1 MQFQPK
7 RPYQEI
13 GLFLRSQLAAGKYQI
28 GDRLPPEREIAI
40 QLDVNRSIVREA
52 IIMLEL
58 EGLVEVRKGAGVFVI
73 ALPDDFPKTK
83 TVEHVSQHSG
93 GPFEM
98 LQVRQLLES
107 SIAEFAAVQVTP
119 SDVVKMREA
128 LEMER
133 RELARSGAE
142 QYLGD
147 ENFHLAIAEATHN
160 SLMVE
165 LFRQS
170 WAWRENNPM
179 WQQLHKRI
187 SNQEYRKE
195 WLDDHRQILAAMI
208 KKDALAAKRAMWQH
222 LENVK
227 QRLMELSDVDDPN
240 FDGYLFCS
248 VPVVYHGEKPKASV

>member
-1 MQFQPK
+1 MQFQHK

-13 GLFLRSQLAAGKYQI
+13 GLILRSQLVAGKYQI
-28 GDRLPPEREIAI
+28 GDRLPPEREIAL
-40 QLDVNRSIVREA
+40 QLDVSRAIVREA

-58 EGLVEVRKGAGVFVI
+58 ENLVEVRKGAGVFVV
-73 ALPDDFPKTK
+73 ALPGTPQAAEAESLT
-83 TVEHVSQHSG
+83 QHSG

-107 SIAEFAAVQVTP
+107 SLAEFAAVQVTP

-133 RELARSGAE
+133 RELARGAE
-142 QYLGD
+142 QSLGD

-165 LFRQS
+165 LFKQS

-248 VPVVYHGEKPKASV
+248 VPVVYQGEKTKDPV